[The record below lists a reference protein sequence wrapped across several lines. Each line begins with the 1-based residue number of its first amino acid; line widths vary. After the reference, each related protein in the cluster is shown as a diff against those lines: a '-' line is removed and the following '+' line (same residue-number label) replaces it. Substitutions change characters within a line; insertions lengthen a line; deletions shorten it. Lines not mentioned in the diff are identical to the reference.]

1 MILVDTSIWVHADR
15 DQTSREAQELDR
27 LIDLDEV
34 ATTGMV
40 LAEVLQGI
48 RAESRFRRAAFDFTA
63 LHYLDARRTTWMRA
77 GELSYSL
84 IRRGMTTPLSDLLI
98 ATVALENS
106 VSVYATD
113 AHFSRVDGLQLYIPV

>member
-1 MILVDTSIWVHADR
+1 MILVDTSIWVRADR
-15 DQTSREAQELDR
+15 DKTSREALELDR

-63 LHYLDARRTTWMRA
+63 LHYLEADRATWLRA

-84 IRRGMTTPLSDLLI
+84 IRRGMTTPLSDLVI
-98 ATVALENS
+98 ARVALENN
-106 VSVYATD
+106 VSVYTTD
-113 AHFSRVDGLQLYIPV
+113 DHFSRVEGLQLYVPT